1 MVSLT
6 NHVAIS
12 LRLNTRRQTTIAT
25 ATRLPP
31 AYQVRGR
38 NDKLKSKSPPAWSGD
53 TAAMLAEPQSELRLQ
68 HPFVIWLTGLSGA
81 GKSTLAG
88 WVSAALRQKGF
99 HTYILDGD
107 DLRHGL
113 NNDLG
118 FSAADRKEN
127 VRRLAH
133 VASLMYDAGL
143 ITLVA
148 CISPFQSERDFARG
162 LLPCGRFV
170 EVFVDTPLSLCEKRD
185 TKGLYRRARAGE
197 ISEFT
202 GIDSPY
208 ERPIDAEIIVDT
220 SGRSVSDSGSEVLD
234 FLIQRE
240 LLKWPVHG

>member
-1 MVSLT
+1 
-6 NHVAIS
+6 
-12 LRLNTRRQTTIAT
+12 
-25 ATRLPP
+25 
-31 AYQVRGR
+31 
-38 NDKLKSKSPPAWSGD
+38 
-53 TAAMLAEPQSELRLQ
+53 MLAEPQSELRLQ
-68 HPFVIWLTGLSGA
+68 RPFVIWLTGLSGA

-88 WVSAALRQKGF
+88 WVSAELRQKGF
-99 HTYILDGD
+99 GTYILDGD

-133 VASLMYDAGL
+133 VATLMYDAGL
-143 ITLVA
+143 IILVA

-162 LLPCGRFV
+162 MLPCGRFV

-197 ISEFT
+197 ISDFT

-208 ERPIDAEIIVDT
+208 ERPVYAEIIVDT
-220 SGRSVSDSGSEVLD
+220 TGSSVSDSGSEVLD
-234 FLIQRE
+234 FLIQRQ